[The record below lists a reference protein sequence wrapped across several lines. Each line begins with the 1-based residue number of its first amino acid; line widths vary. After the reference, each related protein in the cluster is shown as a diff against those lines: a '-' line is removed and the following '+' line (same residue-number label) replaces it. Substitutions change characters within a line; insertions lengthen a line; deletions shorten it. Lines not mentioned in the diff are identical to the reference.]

1 MDAGDEYDEL
11 DELAASTAARLAVV
25 LTDLAGGIA
34 RSTASRAA
42 WADGSAGGAR
52 PTRAHQVPMAALSA
66 ALGIIVAPP
75 GSTPG
80 GWKASSAQAWRHVR
94 S

>member
-42 WADGSAGGAR
+42 WGDGGAR
-52 PTRAHQVPMAALSA
+52 PARARRRW
-66 ALGIIVAPP
+66 PP
-75 GSTPG
+75 
-80 GWKASSAQAWRHVR
+80 
-94 S
+94 